1 MPHTDYA
8 LAAYY
13 IIAISEASSNLARF
27 DGMRYGLRTEDKDW
41 RAPHSQRFVRSG
53 SERRSSGGS
62 FSARSRY
69 RHGIT
74 ADIDAAWA
82 WLRED

>member
-1 MPHTDYA
+1 MPHPDYA

-41 RAPHSQRFVRSG
+41 STTFSEVRALGFGAEVKQRIILG
-53 SERRSSGGS
+53 T
-62 FSARSRY
+62 FSLSTWYHGRY
-69 RHGIT
+69 
-74 ADIDAAWA
+74 
-82 WLRED
+82 

>member
-13 IIAISEASSNLARF
+13 IIAISEASSDLARF

-41 RAPHSQRFVRSG
+41 SATFSEVRALGFGAEDH
-53 SERRSSGGS
+53 
-62 FSARSRY
+62 SRY

-74 ADIDAAWA
+74 ADIDAAWV
-82 WLRED
+82 